1 MSIIQEIVQS
11 GKNAEHKCP
20 TRFFIIFLLQ
30 ERTAMAINLLGMTFG
45 ELEGWLVNDLRQKPF
60 RAKQLFTWLHFRR
73 ISSFDEMT
81 DLSLKF
87 RNTLKATAEIT
98 IPEHVN
104 RVESNDGT
112 IKYLL
117 QLPGGPSESVLI
129 PDPPRFTAC
138 LSTQYGCRMGCRFC
152 MTGLAGF
159 HGDMTAGEI
168 VAQLYTMSENSDHRI
183 SNVVLMG
190 MGEPMDNWDAVQHAL
205 EIISDD
211 RGICIGQRKITVST
225 VGIPGGIR
233 KLVDMEKQ
241 YGLAV
246 SLHSAVQKTREMLI
260 PAAKAISLSRLK
272 HDMLEYTGTTGRRVT
287 LEYCLIEGVNDSID
301 EARALA
307 DYAKGLP
314 CKINL
319 LAYNPVS
326 GLDWKRPSEETI
338 HIFTEY
344 LYPRCQAVTLRR
356 SRGGEVAGACG
367 QLGASVLA
375 EEIGTR

>member
-1 MSIIQEIVQS
+1 M
-11 GKNAEHKCP
+11 KK
-20 TRFFIIFLLQ
+20 
-30 ERTAMAINLLGMTFG
+30 LLGLTFI
-45 ELEGWLVNDLRQKPF
+45 ELQNWLVNELHQKPF

-73 ISSFDEMT
+73 VTSFDQMT

-87 RNTLKATAEIT
+87 RNVLESTAEIT
-98 IPEHVN
+98 RPEEVN
-104 RVESNDGT
+104 KVESEDGT
-112 IKYLL
+112 VKYLL
-117 QLPGGPSESVLI
+117 QLPSGPAESVLI
-129 PDPPRFTAC
+129 PEPPRFTAC
-138 LSTQYGCRMGCRFC
+138 LSTQYGCRMGCKFC

-159 HGDMTAGEI
+159 HGNMSADEI
-168 VAQLYTMSENSDHRI
+168 VAQLYTMSDNSVNRI

-190 MGEPMDNWDAVQHAL
+190 MGEPMDNWDPVEHAL

-225 VGIPGGIR
+225 VGLPGGIR

-246 SLHSAVQKTREMLI
+246 SLHSAVQKTREILT

-272 HDMLEYTGTTGRRVT
+272 EDMLEYTGTTGRRVT
-287 LEYCLIEGVNDSID
+287 LEYCLIEGVNDSVD

-307 DYAKGLP
+307 DYSRGLP

-319 LAYNPVS
+319 LVYNPVP
-326 GLDWKRPSEETI
+326 GLKWKPPDEEAVNN
-338 HIFTEY
+338 FTEY
-344 LYPRCQAVTLRR
+344 LLPRCQAVTLRR

-367 QLGASVLA
+367 QLGASVLSR
-375 EEIGTR
+375 ETENGTRKKEPDPVLK

>member
-1 MSIIQEIVQS
+1 MRVQLQ
-11 GKNAEHKCP
+11 GLTFDELKN
-20 TRFFIIFLLQ
+20 
-30 ERTAMAINLLGMTFG
+30 
-45 ELEGWLVNDLRQKPF
+45 WLVEDLHQKPF

-73 ISSFDEMT
+73 VSSFNEMT

-87 RNTLKATAEIT
+87 RNILKSTAEFIVPQQT
-98 IPEHVN
+98 E
-104 RVESNDGT
+104 RVEADDGT
-112 IKYLL
+112 VKYLF
-117 QLPGGPSESVLI
+117 QLPTGPSESVLI

-138 LSTQYGCRMGCRFC
+138 LSTQYGCRMGCKFC

-159 HGDMTAGEI
+159 HGNMSAAEI
-168 VAQLYTMSENSDHRI
+168 VSQLYIMSAQSETRI

-190 MGEPMDNWDAVQHAL
+190 MGEPMDNWDAVRKAL

-225 VGIPGGIR
+225 VGMPGGIR

-246 SLHSAVQKTREMLI
+246 SLHSAVQQTREMLI
-260 PAAKAISLSRLK
+260 PSAKSIDLDQLK

-287 LEYCLIEGVNDSID
+287 LEYCLIAGINDSIQ

-307 DYAKGLP
+307 EYSQNLP

-319 LAYNPVS
+319 LVYNRVP
-326 GLDWKRPSEETI
+326 GLEWKSPWEETI
-338 HIFTEY
+338 NRFTEY
-344 LYPRCQAVTLRR
+344 LYPRCQAVTIRR

-367 QLGASVLA
+367 QLGASVLKR
-375 EEIGTR
+375 EPGTQQNQAPENDIVP

>member
-1 MSIIQEIVQS
+1 MVKI
-11 GKNAEHKCP
+11 
-20 TRFFIIFLLQ
+20 
-30 ERTAMAINLLGMTFG
+30 LGMTFC
-45 ELEGWLVNDLRQKPF
+45 ELESWLVNELHQKPF

-73 ISSFDEMT
+73 VSSFDDMT

-87 RNTLKATAEIT
+87 RNTLKSAAEIT
-98 IPEHVN
+98 LPGQVN
-104 RVESNDGT
+104 KAESGDGT
-112 IKYLL
+112 VKYLL
-117 QLPGGPSESVLI
+117 QLPGGPAESVLI

-159 HGDMTAGEI
+159 HGDMTVDEI
-168 VAQLYTMSENSDHRI
+168 VAQLYTMSGNSDRRI

-225 VGIPGGIR
+225 VGTPGGIR

-246 SLHSAVQKTREMLI
+246 SLHSAVQETREMII
-260 PAAKAISLSRLK
+260 PVAKAISLPRLK
-272 HDMLEYTGTTGRRVT
+272 HDMLEYTGTTGRRAT
-287 LEYCLIEGVNDSID
+287 LEYCLIEGINDSLD
-301 EARALA
+301 EAKALA
-307 DYAKGLP
+307 DFAKGLP

-319 LAYNPVS
+319 LVYNQVP
-326 GLDWKRPSEETI
+326 GLEWKPPTEETV
-338 HIFTEY
+338 HRFTEY

-367 QLGASVLA
+367 QLGASVLNRTK
-375 EEIGTR
+375 ENGTRQNRAPSRKPSITD

>member
-1 MSIIQEIVQS
+1 MPV
-11 GKNAEHKCP
+11 K
-20 TRFFIIFLLQ
+20 
-30 ERTAMAINLLGMTFG
+30 LLGMTFE
-45 ELEGWLVNDLRQKPF
+45 ELKNWLVNDLKQKPF
-60 RAKQLFTWLHFRR
+60 RAKQIFTWLHFRR
-73 ISSFDEMT
+73 VLSFDEMT

-87 RNTLKATAEIT
+87 RNVLKSAAAITL
-98 IPEHVN
+98 PEQVT
-104 RVESNDGT
+104 RVESEDGT
-112 IKYLL
+112 AKYLL
-117 QLPGGPSESVLI
+117 KLPGGPAESVLI

-152 MTGLAGF
+152 MTGQAGF
-159 HGDMTAGEI
+159 HGNMSADEI
-168 VAQLYTMSENSDHRI
+168 VAQLYTMSGNSDLRI

-190 MGEPMDNWDAVQHAL
+190 MGEPMDNWDPVQNAL

-225 VGIPGGIR
+225 VGLPGGIR

-246 SLHSAVQKTREMLI
+246 SLHSAVQKTREILI
-260 PAAKAISLSRLK
+260 PAAKVISLSQLK

-287 LEYCLIEGVNDSID
+287 LEYCLIQGVNDSID

-307 DYAKGLP
+307 DYSRGLP

-319 LAYNPVS
+319 LIYNPVP
-326 GLDWKRPSEETI
+326 GLEWKPPDEETV
-338 HIFTEY
+338 HSFTEY
-344 LYPRCQAVTLRR
+344 LYPRCQAVTFRR

-367 QLGASVLA
+367 QLGTSVLKKQN
-375 EEIGTR
+375 GTRQNRAPKHKTLFS

>member
-1 MSIIQEIVQS
+1 M
-11 GKNAEHKCP
+11 
-20 TRFFIIFLLQ
+20 LQ
-30 ERTAMAINLLGMTFG
+30 LERKKVTTKLLGLKFD
-45 ELEGWLVNDLRQKPF
+45 ELCNWLVEDLKQKPF

-73 ISSFDEMT
+73 VSSFDEMT

-87 RNTLKATAEIT
+87 RNILKSTAEIT
-98 IPEHVN
+98 LPEQAD
-104 RVESNDGT
+104 RVESHDGT
-112 IKYLL
+112 VKYLL
-117 QLPGGPSESVLI
+117 KLPGGPAESVLI

-138 LSTQYGCRMGCRFC
+138 LSTQYGCRMGCKFC
-152 MTGLAGF
+152 MTGSAGF
-159 HGDMTAGEI
+159 HGNMSASEI
-168 VAQLYTMSENSDHRI
+168 VAQLYTMSAHSSTRI

-190 MGEPMDNWDAVQHAL
+190 MGEPMDNWDAVEHAL

-246 SLHSAVQKTREMLI
+246 SLHSAVRETREEII
-260 PAAKAISLSRLK
+260 PAAKAITLEQLK

-287 LEYCLIEGVNDSID
+287 LEYCMIRGVNDSID
-301 EARALA
+301 EAHALA
-307 DYAKGLP
+307 DYAEDIP

-319 LAYNPVS
+319 LVYNPVP
-326 GLDWKRPSEETI
+326 GLNWKRPSGEVI
-338 HIFTEY
+338 NRFTEY

-367 QLGASVLA
+367 QLGASVLK
-375 EEIGTR
+375 EK